1 MRETWASL
9 NHAGKNWKQIFKGL
23 VLLEYLV
30 KFGHERVVDNARDH
44 LFRVRTLLDFAH
56 FEGGTDKG
64 AGIREKAKSLVEML
78 NDNAR
83 VRSEREKAR
92 ALKDKYV
99 GASRACSCR
108 LPLPFQ
114 LLVRVSACGYV

>member
-1 MRETWASL
+1 MRETWSSL

-23 VLLEYLV
+23 VLLEYLIR
-30 KFGHERVVDNARDH
+30 FGHERVVDNARDH

-56 FEGGTDKG
+56 FDGGSDKG
-64 AGIREKAKSLVEML
+64 AGIREKAKALVEML

-83 VRSEREKAR
+83 VRAEREKAR

-99 GASRACSCR
+99 GAYWQ
-108 LPLPFQ
+108 PT
-114 LLVRVSACGYV
+114 